1 MRGGRREGEGA
12 ILKYKRTKLEIE
24 FLTSQEDNHTKS
36 GAQTCGRALKTDDS
50 QRVVLAVELL
60 PPTSTSHH
68 IHVMNAPRP
77 FSLFFFCR
85 PSAPM
90 YYCEHKQ
97 KVKREE
103 AGE

>member
-24 FLTSQEDNHTKS
+24 FLTSQEDNYTKS

-60 PPTSTSHH
+60 PPTSTSRH

-77 FSLFFFCR
+77 SSLFFF
-85 PSAPM
+85 
-90 YYCEHKQ
+90 
-97 KVKREE
+97 
-103 AGE
+103 AGLLLPCIIRYSQNPKMDENSQ